1 MGIHYTYGANKNAKL
16 MEKKARREKKLAEK
30 RAKRQAK
37 IGKKIEPEVNKMHDI
52 KKIIT
57 LRDITDPDKT

>member
-1 MGIHYTYGANKNAKL
+1 MGIHYSYKNERPQKA

-37 IGKKIEPEVNKMHDI
+37 LGKKIEPEVDKMHDI
-52 KKIIT
+52 NKIIT
-57 LRDITDPDKT
+57 LSDITDPDKT